1 MWKAAWQKITQHRA
15 THPGQSIRAASL
27 ELGIAKS
34 TIHDQIGRQATGS
47 DDAESVFLDS
57 PAGQIFLK
65 RLIVATLYT
74 FGIKAG
80 VGAGRIEEF
89 MKLLRMHTRAGLSEC
104 SILRLLKEIEVAI
117 LRYQELVEQQLEA
130 QASAQK
136 QELEVVLGLDETWL
150 DEMLLVCQELGS
162 GYLFL
167 KKTPLTETP
176 LPGGNT
182 SRQPSNGID

>member
-1 MWKAAWQKITQHRA
+1 MWKAAWQKITQHRS
-15 THPGQSIRAASL
+15 TNPGQSIRAASL

-34 TIHDQIGRQATGS
+34 TIHDHIGRQTARNG
-47 DDAESVFLDS
+47 DAESAFLDS
-57 PAGQIFLK
+57 PAGQLFLK

-89 MKLLRMHTRAGLSEC
+89 MKLLRMHTRAGLSER

-117 LRYQELVEQQLEA
+117 LRYQELVEQQLVT

-167 KKTPLTETP
+167 KKTPLAATP
-176 LPGGNT
+176 PLGGNT
-182 SRQPSNGID
+182 SRQPSGGID

>member
-1 MWKAAWQKITQHRA
+1 MIKALWQRITGHRTA
-15 THPGQSIRAASL
+15 HPEQSMREL
-27 ELGIAKS
+27 GRELGIAKS
-34 TIHDQIGRQATGS
+34 TVHDQVARQAGRGK
-47 DDAESVFLDS
+47 DPEAVFLDS
-57 PAGQIFLK
+57 PAGQVFLK

-89 MKLLRMHTRAGLSEC
+89 MKLVQLHTRAGLSER
-104 SILRLLKEIEVAI
+104 SILRLLKEIEVSI
-117 LRYQELVEQQLEA
+117 LRYQELVEQQLVS

-167 KKTPLTETP
+167 KKTPLAATP
-176 LPGGNT
+176 IPGGST
-182 SRQPSNGID
+182 SRQPSGGTG